1 MFMQAFT
8 ICIMGGH
15 LAARLRAAQRSIDTL
30 PTFQNA
36 SMH

>member
-8 ICIMGGH
+8 IIMGGH
-15 LAARLRAAQRSIDTL
+15 LAARLRAAQRRIDTL